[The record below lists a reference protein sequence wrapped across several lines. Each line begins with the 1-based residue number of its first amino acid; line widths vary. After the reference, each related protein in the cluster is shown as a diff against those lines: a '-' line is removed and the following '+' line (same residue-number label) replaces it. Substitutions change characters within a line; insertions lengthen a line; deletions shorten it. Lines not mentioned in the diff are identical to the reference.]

1 MNLNV
6 SNVLVDIV
14 LVVVRVFILFFIR
27 LVQGLISFVLGHGH
41 HLLLHLNLLL
51 HLHGTFGTVLLY
63 ELSHVL
69 LLFFGVLVVLRAGG
83 HFVSLLFESQG
94 EGTGK

>member
-1 MNLNV
+1 M
-6 SNVLVDIV
+6 LVDIV
-14 LVVVRVFILFFIR
+14 FVVVRVLFFFFIAGILHR
-27 LVQGLISFVLGHGH
+27 LFSFILGHGH

-51 HLHGTFGTVLLY
+51 HLHGAFGTVLLY

-83 HFVSLLFESQG
+83 HFVSLLFESEG